1 MIPLAEK
8 STSFP
13 WQWNI
18 PDKAYKP
25 PVTRHKAVV
34 MMQIA
39 NAVCD
44 GGKVNLKTL
53 GIPENLVRD
62 AFQYLQDCGFIA
74 MYDAQSEITEA
85 MKAIQILPLGKKLVE
100 ADEESK
106 TKVKKS
112 AEVELRY
119 DKTGPHVN
127 LTLGISST

>member
-1 MIPLAEK
+1 M
-8 STSFP
+8 
-13 WQWNI
+13 
-18 PDKAYKP
+18 
-25 PVTRHKAVV
+25 
-34 MMQIA
+34 
-39 NAVCD
+39 
-44 GGKVNLKTL
+44 KTL